1 MRGRVT
7 GIGMGKIRLQ
17 RTEEDIQKRVTVVSK
32 EGKRAK
38 RKNEY

>member
-17 RTEEDIQKRVTVVSK
+17 RTEEDIQKRETVVSK
-32 EGKRAK
+32 EEKK
-38 RKNEY
+38 S